1 MLSPLP
7 LVIPAQAGLVNC
19 IARRGLRSDA
29 AIQFNNSIR
38 LTNSGRLYG
47 RLLMLPTGLPRRFK
61 QSPRNDE
68 EGELPYLLL
77 FISAPT
83 CHSRAGGKPAI
94 GKMEL
99 LCLDCCVGLN
109 NLLVM
114 MKRVNC
120 LTSYYHLHSLLP
132 FPRKRETSNRENG
145 IIMPGLLCWF
155 E

>member
-68 EGELPYLLL
+68 EGELSYLLL
-77 FISAPT
+77 SSPLSFVIPAK
-83 CHSRAGGKPAI
+83 AGNQQWGKWNYYAWI
-94 GKMEL
+94 A
-99 LCLDCCVGLN
+99 V
-109 NLLVM
+109 LV
-114 MKRVNC
+114 
-120 LTSYYHLHSLLP
+120 
-132 FPRKRETSNRENG
+132 
-145 IIMPGLLCWF
+145 
-155 E
+155 